1 MNPVPPGSNPLRL
14 LSFNMQAGT
23 TTRQYREYLTQSWRQ
38 VLPNRKRMQALEQLA
53 GQLEGYDVVAI
64 QEADAG
70 SLRSGFLNQ
79 TQYLAEKAGY
89 AYCNWQSNRRVGAVA
104 HVSNGLLSRHEPVRV
119 EDHKLPGR
127 IPGRGALLAIYGS
140 GAESLAICVV
150 HLSLGKRSR
159 QQQFDYL
166 AEILA
171 DYPNRIV
178 MGDTNCPFDSPEMLR
193 FISRAE
199 LAEPLELLPTYPAWA
214 PDRAIDHIL
223 VSHHLPVLDYQVLP
237 LQLSDHLPVTI
248 EIDARQCGLEACSL
262 RS

>member
-1 MNPVPPGSNPLRL
+1 MSRPAPGSNPLRL

-23 TTRQYREYLTQSWRQ
+23 STRQFRDYLTQSWRQ
-38 VLPNRKRMQALEQLA
+38 VLPNRQRMRALEQLA
-53 GQLEGYDVVAI
+53 QELDGYDLVAI

-89 AYCNWQSNRRVGAVA
+89 AYCTWQSNRRVGSVA

-127 IPGRGALLAIYGS
+127 IPGRGALLAVYGE
-140 GAESLAICVV
+140 GEQSLAICVV

-171 DYPNRIV
+171 DHPNRV
-178 MGDTNCPFDSPEMLR
+178 LMGDTNCPFDSPEMLR
-193 FISRAE
+193 FLSRAE
-199 LAEPLELLPTYPAWA
+199 LAEPRELLPTYPAWA

-223 VSHHLPVLDYQVLP
+223 VSYHIPVLDYQVLP
-237 LQLSDHLPVTI
+237 MQLSDHLPVVM
-248 EIDARQCGLEACSL
+248 EIDARGCGLEACAL
-262 RS
+262 HP